1 MVPIHVFF
9 VSQGNH
15 TSLVRNHCFGEPK
28 NVRIIEMKK
37 VEKKNPSL
45 GKTGNI
51 IYAVNSF
58 GITLGSQISR
68 ILRFAIFPYGMFSS
82 FFSF

>member
-28 NVRIIEMKK
+28 NVRKIEMKK